1 MAFVT
6 AGEWAAVRPPF
17 PAWDRALEG
26 RSRDILTKK
35 CSDTRYQLFVVF
47 MTYEK
52 AGIANVPTTKS
63 LDSILVDPLNI
74 IVSKLAT

>member
-6 AGEWAAVRPPF
+6 AGEGAAVRPPL
-17 PAWDRALEG
+17 PARCRAFEG
-26 RSRDILTKK
+26 RSRDIVTKN
-35 CSDTRYQLFVVF
+35 CSDTRYRLFVVI

-74 IVSKLAT
+74 IVSNLAT